1 MSDLPSISEKADF
14 LRCGEVTQRMTLEA
28 LAQIAGRRSSTWWLL
43 SRLVIE
49 QPTGAWLDELETVLA
64 TVNAEAAAP
73 LAPESAA
80 LLLALRSSG
89 GQADDLTALAVDRT
103 RLLAGVM
110 QSEGLPAPYESAAL
124 GVEMNSDLVLVVI
137 ECYRESGLEDFSA
150 EFGPPDFLGA
160 ELRFMALLSYREMQA
175 YQELDAGLA
184 ALWVSREIKFMD
196 AHLLTW
202 VPAHCE
208 QLSALAATSF
218 YAALFNLLS
227 QACLLDRGDLDQVS
241 HCLAHELPADAAT
254 EEAAA

>member
-1 MSDLPSISEKADF
+1 MALTE
-14 LRCGEVTQRMTLEA
+14 

-49 QPTGAWLDELETVLA
+49 QPTRTWLDELETVLA
-64 TVNAEAAAP
+64 TVNAQAAAP

-80 LLLALRSSG
+80 LLLALRSAG
-89 GQADDLTALAVDRT
+89 GQADGLTALAVDRT

-124 GVEMNSDLVLVVI
+124 GLEMNSDLVLDVI

-160 ELRFMALLSYREMQA
+160 ELRFMALLGYREMQA
-175 YQELDAGLA
+175 YQERDAGLA
-184 ALWVSREIKFMD
+184 ALWLSREIHFLD

-202 VPAHCE
+202 VLAHCE
-208 QLSALAATSF
+208 RLSTMAATPF
-218 YAALFNLLS
+218 YAAFFTLLGR
-227 QACLLDRGDLDQVS
+227 ACVLDRSDLDQVA
-241 HCLAHELPADAAT
+241 HCLAHDLPADAAT
-254 EEAAA
+254 EGSAA